1 MNIVI
6 DKKLAIFLLVT
17 FTLGLFGCL
26 FLTVQFTEIFKA
38 ENTLTEINSNRS
50 KEEII
55 ALRNL
60 HSVEVLGWE
69 LDGSLVN
76 DDPFKSYDIVYLKIT
91 NNSTEEL
98 PYLTLKT
105 SRYNALGELQGW
117 ARSPSLYLFG
127 LKPGETREYTFK
139 PLGSF
144 YDKDFIALVGEEEGI
159 TTRIT
164 VEVEPFIENEDMQF
178 FEEMEHLVSSP

>member
-1 MNIVI
+1 MNVVI
-6 DKKLAIFLLVT
+6 DKKIAIFLLVI
-17 FTLGLFGCL
+17 FALGLFGCL

-38 ENTLTEINSNRS
+38 ENTLAGINSNRS

-91 NNSTEEL
+91 NYSTEEL
-98 PYLTLKT
+98 PYITLKT
-105 SRYNALGELQGW
+105 TRYNATGEEQGW
-117 ARSPSLYLFG
+117 ARSPSLYLGG
-127 LKPGETREYTFK
+127 LKPGETKEYNFK

-144 YDKDFIALVGEEEGI
+144 YDQDFIAIVGEEAGI

-164 VEVEPFIENEDMQF
+164 VEVEPFVEDGDMRF
-178 FEEMEHLVSSP
+178 FTEMEHLVP